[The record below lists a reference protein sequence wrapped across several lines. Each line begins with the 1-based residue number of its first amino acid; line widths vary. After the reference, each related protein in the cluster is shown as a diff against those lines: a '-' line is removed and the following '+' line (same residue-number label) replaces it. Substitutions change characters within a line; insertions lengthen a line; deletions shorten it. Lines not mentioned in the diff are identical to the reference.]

1 MFSWQGCD
9 LLVWD
14 LQSLCH
20 LTACVPA
27 AGAGTTCLLVLH
39 KCFAPGHTASQD
51 GGSQMQRLTG
61 HSLLG
66 PDASPIPL
74 LLPPTPSCVG
84 QPLPGAWVPW
94 RPPQRR
100 GNSRGSLGLA
110 AGRCLPSKPTSA
122 LAGCV
127 FRRVIALS
135 GSRCLYA
142 EIRAG
147 LPLPPALGC
156 GEDDSCH
163 SQRVVGS

>member
-1 MFSWQGCD
+1 MGSSEPLPPD
-9 LLVWD
+9 
-14 LQSLCH
+14 
-20 LTACVPA
+20 CVCPGRWRRDNLPPSPA
-27 AGAGTTCLLVLH
+27 QVFCPWPHSRPGRWESDAKAHGPQPAGSRCL
-39 KCFAPGHTASQD
+39 S
-51 GGSQMQRLTG
+51 
-61 HSLLG
+61 HSLA
-66 PDASPIPL
+66 PAPM
-74 LLPPTPSCVG
+74 PSCAG
-84 QPLPGAWVPW
+84 QPLPGAWVLG